1 MYSNWGWLRIPT
13 SEMSLVEVSSTQ
25 PVALVPTVNHEK
37 MELSWKLYK
46 FNEVM
51 TCTDIIS
58 L

>member
-1 MYSNWGWLRIPT
+1 MYPNWGRLRIPT
-13 SEMSLVEVSSTQ
+13 SEMSLVEASSTQ

-37 MELSWKLYK
+37 MELSWKLYN

-51 TCTDIIS
+51 ACIDIIS